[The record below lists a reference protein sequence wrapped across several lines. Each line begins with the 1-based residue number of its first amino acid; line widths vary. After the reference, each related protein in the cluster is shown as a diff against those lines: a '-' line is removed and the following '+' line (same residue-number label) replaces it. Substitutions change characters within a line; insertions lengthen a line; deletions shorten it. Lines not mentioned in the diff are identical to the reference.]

1 MPGGRPITLF
11 SGYDQKENRVTNYA
25 ILLLRMLYQESPAY
39 LAEALADLTGRDL
52 DEIEGTVGVQF
63 RQQDRREA
71 SVPDAVVFQRPFTLF
86 VETKNTDW
94 FTDDQLGRHLAALAD
109 SGDGL
114 KVLVA
119 LSRFDNLAENRFEHI
134 QTLCE
139 TEYDGDVA
147 FAPVS
152 FEQFAEAVRRPGLPK
167 RLAVSIDEFE
177 SFLDE
182 AGLLPRW
189 PRQLDVCNC
198 GQAFHEQAEHGVYL
212 CPATGGAYSHQR
224 SRYFGAYKDK
234 AVRLVGEIE
243 AVVDLD
249 VGEAGASVY
258 YANVSTPEAELVARA
273 REKRAA
279 TRPDADYPMRVFLLG
294 NLHETAFEKRTPGGM
309 MGSKQYFDVGGLDP
323 EGPFDLAQ
331 KLRGLAWSDLQH

>member
-39 LAEALADLTGRDL
+39 LDEALADLTGGQT
-52 DEIEGTVGVQF
+52 EGRVGVQF
-63 RQQDRREA
+63 RQQDRRA
-71 SVPDAVVFQRPFTLF
+71 TSVPDAVVFQQPFTLF

-94 FTDDQLGRHLAALAD
+94 FSDDQLERHLAGLAEEP
-109 SGDGL
+109 GL
-114 KVLVA
+114 KVLLA
-119 LSRFDNLAENRFEHI
+119 LSRFDDLAADRFDHV
-134 QTLCE
+134 QRVCE
-139 TEYDGDVA
+139 TEYGGDLA

-167 RLAVSIDEFE
+167 RLSVAIDEFE
-177 SFLDE
+177 AFLDE
-182 AGLLPRW
+182 SGLLPRW

-212 CPATGGAYSHQR
+212 CPAAGGAYTHQR
-224 SRYFGAYKDK
+224 SRYFGAYRDK

-243 AVVDLD
+243 AVVDLEP
-249 VGEAGASVY
+249 GEAGASVY
-258 YANVSTPEAELVARA
+258 YTNVGAPEAELVARA

-279 TRPDADYPMRVFLLG
+279 TRPDAGYAHRVFLLG
-294 NLHETAFEKRTPGGM
+294 DLYPTDFQKRTPGGM
-309 MGSKQYFDVGGLDP
+309 MGSKQYFDVGGLDVD
-323 EGPFDLAQ
+323 GAQDLARA
-331 KLRGLAWSDLQH
+331 LDGLAWADLQR